1 MKRSA
6 LDSLPSA
13 RRKIVVALKIS
24 GELSAEQIASRVHT
38 SAGAARQQLIAMRG
52 EGYLHARALRD
63 GPGRP
68 RLLYSLTD
76 EGEGLFPSWSTEQFT
91 GVLEAARETDP
102 PVLEQLLD
110 RMTSRYFEEVRP
122 RFTGQSIEAQ
132 FETGTEILREQGY
145 LPASRAL
152 SGGRWQL
159 TLFHCP
165 FVATARRV
173 PELCESELACFRLLT
188 SGGEVTRVA
197 HRLEGQATCTY
208 IFRPGVAVPASH

>member
-6 LDSLPSA
+6 LDSLPAA

-24 GELSAEQIASRVHT
+24 GELGAEQLAARVHT

-52 EGYLHARALRD
+52 EGYLSARAFRD

-76 EGEGLFPSWSTEQFT
+76 EGEALFPCSSNEQFT

-102 PVLEQLLD
+102 PVLRQLLSA
-110 RMTSRYFEEVRP
+110 MTQRYADAIRP
-122 RFTGQSIEAQ
+122 NFTGKPLEVQ
-132 FETGTEILREQGY
+132 FEIGMDILRDQGY

-152 SGGRWQL
+152 PDGRWQL

-165 FVATARRV
+165 FADTARRV
-173 PELCESELACFRLLT
+173 PEFCESELECFRALGC
-188 SGGEVTRVA
+188 GGDVARVA
-197 HRLEGQATCTY
+197 HRIQGQATCTY
-208 IFRPGVAVPASH
+208 LFWPAATAGN